1 MFCNVKINF
10 EYFCIARV
18 RSLDKLVKLLL
29 INFFFVSLI

>member
-1 MFCNVKINF
+1 MFCNLKINF

-29 INFFFVSLI
+29 IDFLSLFL